1 MDEAWNRWDGLPDG
15 RPEQASDDGGQ
26 RLNRRS
32 GSFREPPGTASS
44 RNRAAAAPRDGRRP
58 GRGVPE
64 PLDQRLDRWVSRGRE
79 LVDGVAG
86 ARPGSR
92 MAGPE
97 GAGLGHRGLGA
108 GGLNP
113 ARLGRWV
120 EERFDWLLEDDAD
133 DDWREPWQEP
143 ARGTGRPAGPAATG
157 SPEARRPERP
167 SDPWAAPPPGS
178 PSPRRS
184 DDPQPRPSVASVA
197 SVASARRSLEAV
209 SRRPSRIGTPGSSPT
224 PPSGDT
230 SLRPVAGPPP
240 PSGRGVSLRPLVGPA
255 PEPTAERYPAAA
267 RPAVAAPQRK
277 PPVATPAESSAAAP
291 DGPEAW
297 PDDDSF
303 TLQRWQRT
311 PPSPGPAPTAPDPLV
326 APAAAPGRPLP
337 RSTRRR

>member
-1 MDEAWNRWDGLPDG
+1 MDEVWNRWDGLPDG
-15 RPEQASDDGGQ
+15 RPEPGSDDAAL

-32 GSFREPPGTASS
+32 GSFQEPGIASS
-44 RNRAAAAPRDGRRP
+44 RNRAAAAPREGRRP

-86 ARPGSR
+86 SRPGSR

-143 ARGTGRPAGPAATG
+143 ARGPGRRPAGSAAAGTPAA
-157 SPEARRPERP
+157 PRPERS

-178 PSPRRS
+178 PSPGRS
-184 DDPQPRPSVASVA
+184 DPQSRSSVASE
-197 SVASARRSLEAV
+197 RRSLEAV
-209 SRRPSRIGTPGSSPT
+209 SRRPSRIGPPGSAPP
-224 PPSGDT
+224 PPSGGT
-230 SLRPVAGPPP
+230 GPRPLAGPPP
-240 PSGRGVSLRPLVGPA
+240 PSLGGASLRPVPGPLA
-255 PEPTAERYPAAA
+255 TPTAERSAPVGDPAAGRSGGA
-267 RPAVAAPQRK
+267 G
-277 PPVATPAESSAAAP
+277 AAAV
-291 DGPEAW
+291 GPEAW

-303 TLQRWQRT
+303 TLQRWQR
-311 PPSPGPAPTAPDPLV
+311 PLPSPGPGPLMADPQAAPT
-326 APAAAPGRPLP
+326 AAPGRPLP

>member
-32 GSFREPPGTASS
+32 GSFREPPGIASS
-44 RNRAAAAPRDGRRP
+44 RNRPAASPRDGRRP
-58 GRGVPE
+58 GRDGPE

-92 MAGPE
+92 TPGPE
-97 GAGLGHRGLGA
+97 AAGLGHRGLGA

-143 ARGTGRPAGPAATG
+143 ARGSGRRPTGA
-157 SPEARRPERP
+157 PEARRPERP
-167 SDPWAAPPPGS
+167 SDSWAAPPSGS

-184 DDPQPRPSVASVA
+184 DPQPRPWEASVA
-197 SVASARRSLEAV
+197 SERRSLEAV
-209 SRRPSRIGTPGSSPT
+209 SRRPSRTAPPGS
-224 PPSGDT
+224 
-230 SLRPVAGPPP
+230 APP
-240 PSGRGVSLRPLVGPA
+240 PSLGRASLRTDPGTLSA
-255 PEPTAERYPAAA
+255 PTAQGSAAIGDPAATTSGGA
-267 RPAVAAPQRK
+267 G
-277 PPVATPAESSAAAP
+277 AAP
-291 DGPEAW
+291 DGSEAW
-297 PDDDSF
+297 PDDATF

-311 PPSPGPAPTAPDPLV
+311 PPSPRPASPGPAPLAADPP
-326 APAAAPGRPLP
+326 AARAAAPGRPLP
-337 RSTRRR
+337 RSSRRR

>member
-1 MDEAWNRWDGLPDG
+1 MDEAWNRWDGVPDG
-15 RPEQASDDGGQ
+15 RPEQASDDDAL
-26 RLNRRS
+26 RLNRRT
-32 GSFREPPGTASS
+32 GSFREPPGFASS

-58 GRGVPE
+58 GRDGPE

-92 MAGPE
+92 TPGPE
-97 GAGLGHRGLGA
+97 AAGLGHRGLGA

-143 ARGTGRPAGPAATG
+143 ARGGGRRPAGPAAAG

-167 SDPWAAPPPGS
+167 SDPWAAPPSGS

-184 DDPQPRPSVASVA
+184 DPQPRPSETSVA
-197 SVASARRSLEAV
+197 SERRSLEAV
-209 SRRPSRIGTPGSSPT
+209 SRRPSRIGPPGS
-224 PPSGDT
+224 
-230 SLRPVAGPPP
+230 APPP
-240 PSGRGVSLRPLVGPA
+240 PSRGTGFRPGD
-255 PEPTAERYPAAA
+255 PAADA
-267 RPAVAAPQRK
+267 
-277 PPVATPAESSAAAP
+277 SGSAGAAP

-297 PDDDSF
+297 PDDASF

-311 PPSPGPAPTAPDPLV
+311 PPSPGPAPLEADP
-326 APAAAPGRPLP
+326 PAARATASGRPLP
-337 RSTRRR
+337 RSSRRR

>member
-1 MDEAWNRWDGLPDG
+1 MDEVWNRWDGLPDG
-15 RPEQASDDGGQ
+15 RPEPGSDDAAL

-32 GSFREPPGTASS
+32 GSFREPGIASS

-97 GAGLGHRGLGA
+97 GAGLGHRGPGA

-143 ARGTGRPAGPAATG
+143 ARGTGRRPAGSAVAGSAAAG
-157 SPEARRPERP
+157 SPEARRPERL

-178 PSPRRS
+178 PSPGRS
-184 DDPQPRPSVASVA
+184 DPQSRSSVASE
-197 SVASARRSLEAV
+197 RRSLEAV
-209 SRRPSRIGTPGSSPT
+209 SRRPSRIGPPASAPP
-224 PPSGDT
+224 PPSGGT
-230 SLRPVAGPPP
+230 GLRPLAGPPP
-240 PSGRGVSLRPLVGPA
+240 PPSLGGASLRAVPGPVSAPSADGSATVGD
-255 PEPTAERYPAAA
+255 PAAG
-267 RPAVAAPQRK
+267 
-277 PPVATPAESSAAAP
+277 SSGGAGAAP

-311 PPSPGPAPTAPDPLV
+311 PPSPAPGPLTADPQA

>member
-1 MDEAWNRWDGLPDG
+1 MDEAWDHWDGLPDG
-15 RPEQASDDGGQ
+15 RPEQASDDAAL

-32 GSFREPPGTASS
+32 GSFREPPGIASS
-44 RNRAAAAPRDGRRP
+44 RNRAATPPRDGRRP

-92 MAGPE
+92 LAGPE

-143 ARGTGRPAGPAATG
+143 ARGTGRRSAGPSAAG
-157 SPEARRPERP
+157 SSEARRPERP
-167 SDPWAAPPPGS
+167 SDPWVAPPPGS
-178 PSPRRS
+178 PSPGRS
-184 DDPQPRPSVASVA
+184 DPQFRPSVASVP
-197 SVASARRSLEAV
+197 SERRSLEAV
-209 SRRPSRIGTPGSSPT
+209 SRRPSRIGPPGSPSPR
-224 PPSGDT
+224 SGGT
-230 SLRPVAGPPP
+230 ALRPVAGPLPP
-240 PSGRGVSLRPLVGPA
+240 PSLGGASLRSA
-255 PEPTAERYPAAA
+255 PGFLSAPTAEGSAALGDPAAD
-267 RPAVAAPQRK
+267 
-277 PPVATPAESSAAAP
+277 SSGCAGAAP

-297 PDDDSF
+297 PDDATF

-311 PPSPGPAPTAPDPLV
+311 PPSPGPAPLAAEPPAV
-326 APAAAPGRPLP
+326 PAAAPGRPLP

>member
-15 RPEQASDDGGQ
+15 RPEQATDDGGQ

-32 GSFREPPGTASS
+32 GSFREPPGIASS

-58 GRGVPE
+58 GRDGPE
-64 PLDQRLDRWVSRGRE
+64 PLEQRLDRWVSRGRE

-92 MAGPE
+92 TPGPE
-97 GAGLGHRGLGA
+97 AAGLGHRGLGA

-143 ARGTGRPAGPAATG
+143 ARGTGRRPTG
-157 SPEARRPERP
+157 APEARRPERP
-167 SDPWAAPPPGS
+167 SDSWAAPPSGS

-184 DDPQPRPSVASVA
+184 DPQPRPWEASVA
-197 SVASARRSLEAV
+197 SERRSLEAV
-209 SRRPSRIGTPGSSPT
+209 SRRLSRTAPPGSAPSP
-224 PPSGDT
+224 SLGRA
-230 SLRPVAGPPP
+230 SLRSDPGTLSA
-240 PSGRGVSLRPLVGPA
+240 
-255 PEPTAERYPAAA
+255 PTAQGSAAIGDPAANTSGGA
-267 RPAVAAPQRK
+267 G
-277 PPVATPAESSAAAP
+277 AAP
-291 DGPEAW
+291 DGSEAW
-297 PDDDSF
+297 PDDATF

-311 PPSPGPAPTAPDPLV
+311 PASPRPASPGPAPLAADPP
-326 APAAAPGRPLP
+326 AARAAAPGRPLP
-337 RSTRRR
+337 RSSRRR

>member
-15 RPEQASDDGGQ
+15 RPEQASDDGAP

-32 GSFREPPGTASS
+32 GSFREPPGIASS
-44 RNRAAAAPRDGRRP
+44 RNRAAASPRDGRRP
-58 GRGVPE
+58 GRDGPE
-64 PLDQRLDRWVSRGRE
+64 PLEQRLDRWVSRGRE

-92 MAGPE
+92 TPGPE
-97 GAGLGHRGLGA
+97 AAGLGHRGLGA

-143 ARGTGRPAGPAATG
+143 ARGSGRRPTG

-167 SDPWAAPPPGS
+167 SDSWAAPPAGS

-184 DDPQPRPSVASVA
+184 DPQPRPWEASVA
-197 SVASARRSLEAV
+197 SERRSLEAV
-209 SRRPSRIGTPGSSPT
+209 SRRPSRIGPPGSA
-224 PPSGDT
+224 PPSLGRA
-230 SLRPVAGPPP
+230 SLRTD
-240 PSGRGVSLRPLVGPA
+240 PA
-255 PEPTAERYPAAA
+255 TLAAPTAQGSAAIGDPAAA
-267 RPAVAAPQRK
+267 TSGGAG
-277 PPVATPAESSAAAP
+277 AAP
-291 DGPEAW
+291 DGSEAW
-297 PDDDSF
+297 PDDATF

-311 PPSPGPAPTAPDPLV
+311 PPSPGPASLGPAPLAADPP
-326 APAAAPGRPLP
+326 AARAAAPGRPLP
-337 RSTRRR
+337 RSSRRR

>member
-1 MDEAWNRWDGLPDG
+1 MDEAWNRWDGLPAG
-15 RPEQASDDGGQ
+15 RPEQASDDGAL

-32 GSFREPPGTASS
+32 GSFREPPGIASS
-44 RNRAAAAPRDGRRP
+44 RNRAAAAPREGRRP
-58 GRGVPE
+58 GRDGPE
-64 PLDQRLDRWVSRGRE
+64 ALEQRLDRWVSRGRE

-92 MAGPE
+92 TPGPE

-143 ARGTGRPAGPAATG
+143 ARGTGRRQAGPAAAG

-167 SDPWAAPPPGS
+167 SDSWAAPPSGS

-184 DDPQPRPSVASVA
+184 DPQPRPSQASVA
-197 SVASARRSLEAV
+197 SERRSLEAV
-209 SRRPSRIGTPGSSPT
+209 SRRPSRIGPPGS
-224 PPSGDT
+224 
-230 SLRPVAGPPP
+230 APPP
-240 PSGRGVSLRPLVGPA
+240 PSRGTGFRPGD
-255 PEPTAERYPAAA
+255 
-267 RPAVAAPQRK
+267 
-277 PPVATPAESSAAAP
+277 PVADASGSAGAALE
-291 DGPEAW
+291 GPEAW
-297 PDDDSF
+297 PDDATF

-311 PPSPGPAPTAPDPLV
+311 PPSPGPAPLEADP
-326 APAAAPGRPLP
+326 PAARATASGRPLP
-337 RSTRRR
+337 RSSRRR

>member
-32 GSFREPPGTASS
+32 GSFREPPGIASS

-58 GRGVPE
+58 GRDGPE

-92 MAGPE
+92 TPGPE
-97 GAGLGHRGLGA
+97 AAGLGHRGLGA
-108 GGLNP
+108 GGLSP

-143 ARGTGRPAGPAATG
+143 ARGSGRRPTGA
-157 SPEARRPERP
+157 PEARRPERP
-167 SDPWAAPPPGS
+167 SDSWAAPPSGS

-184 DDPQPRPSVASVA
+184 DPQPRPWEASVA
-197 SVASARRSLEAV
+197 SERRSLEAV
-209 SRRPSRIGTPGSSPT
+209 SRRLSRTAPPGSAPSP
-224 PPSGDT
+224 SLGRA
-230 SLRPVAGPPP
+230 SLRSDPGTLSA
-240 PSGRGVSLRPLVGPA
+240 
-255 PEPTAERYPAAA
+255 PTAQGSAAIGDPAANTSGGA
-267 RPAVAAPQRK
+267 G
-277 PPVATPAESSAAAP
+277 AAP
-291 DGPEAW
+291 DGSEAW
-297 PDDDSF
+297 PDDATF

-311 PPSPGPAPTAPDPLV
+311 PASPRPASPGPAPLAADPP
-326 APAAAPGRPLP
+326 AARAAAPGRPLP
-337 RSTRRR
+337 RSSRRR

>member
-1 MDEAWNRWDGLPDG
+1 MDEAWNRWDGWPDG
-15 RPEQASDDGGQ
+15 RPEQASDDAAL

-32 GSFREPPGTASS
+32 GSFREPPGIASS
-44 RNRAAAAPRDGRRP
+44 RNRAATGPRDGRRP

-92 MAGPE
+92 LAGPE

-120 EERFDWLLEDDAD
+120 EERFDWLLDDDAE

-143 ARGTGRPAGPAATG
+143 ARGTGRRPAGPAGAG
-157 SPEARRPERP
+157 SSEVRRPERP

-178 PSPRRS
+178 PSPGRS
-184 DDPQPRPSVASVA
+184 DPKSRPSVASVA
-197 SVASARRSLEAV
+197 SERRSLEAV
-209 SRRPSRIGTPGSSPT
+209 SRRPSRIGPPGSPSPR
-224 PPSGDT
+224 SGGT
-230 SLRPVAGPPP
+230 GLRSVSGSLSV
-240 PSGRGVSLRPLVGPA
+240 
-255 PEPTAERYPAAA
+255 PTAEVSAAVGDPAADTSGGA
-267 RPAVAAPQRK
+267 G
-277 PPVATPAESSAAAP
+277 AAP

-297 PDDDSF
+297 PDEATF

-311 PPSPGPAPTAPDPLV
+311 PPSPGPAPLAAEPPA

>member
-15 RPEQASDDGGQ
+15 RPEQASDDGAL

-32 GSFREPPGTASS
+32 GSFREPPGIASS

-58 GRGVPE
+58 GRDGPE

-92 MAGPE
+92 TPGPE
-97 GAGLGHRGLGA
+97 AAGLGHRGLGA

-143 ARGTGRPAGPAATG
+143 ARGSGRRPTGA
-157 SPEARRPERP
+157 PEARRPERP
-167 SDPWAAPPPGS
+167 SDSWAAPPSGS

-184 DDPQPRPSVASVA
+184 DPQPRPWEASVA
-197 SVASARRSLEAV
+197 SERRSLEAV
-209 SRRPSRIGTPGSSPT
+209 SRRPSRTAPPGS
-224 PPSGDT
+224 
-230 SLRPVAGPPP
+230 APP
-240 PSGRGVSLRPLVGPA
+240 PSLGRASLRTDPGTLSA
-255 PEPTAERYPAAA
+255 PTAQGSAAIGDPAATTSGGA
-267 RPAVAAPQRK
+267 G
-277 PPVATPAESSAAAP
+277 AAP
-291 DGPEAW
+291 DGSEAW
-297 PDDDSF
+297 PDDATF

-311 PPSPGPAPTAPDPLV
+311 PPSPRPASPGPAPLAADPP
-326 APAAAPGRPLP
+326 AARAAAPGRPLP
-337 RSTRRR
+337 RSSRRR

>member
-32 GSFREPPGTASS
+32 GSFREPPGIASS
-44 RNRAAAAPRDGRRP
+44 RNRATAAPRDGRRP
-58 GRGVPE
+58 GRDGPE
-64 PLDQRLDRWVSRGRE
+64 PLEQRFDRWVSRGRE

-92 MAGPE
+92 TPGPE
-97 GAGLGHRGLGA
+97 AAGLGHRGLGA

-143 ARGTGRPAGPAATG
+143 ARGSGRRPTGA
-157 SPEARRPERP
+157 PEARRPERP
-167 SDPWAAPPPGS
+167 SDSWAAPPSGS

-184 DDPQPRPSVASVA
+184 DPQPRPWEASVA
-197 SVASARRSLEAV
+197 SERRSLEAV
-209 SRRPSRIGTPGSSPT
+209 SRRPSRT
-224 PPSGDT
+224 
-230 SLRPVAGPPP
+230 GPPP
-240 PSGRGVSLRPLVGPA
+240 SPSLGRASLRSDPGTLSA
-255 PEPTAERYPAAA
+255 PTAQGSAAIGDPAANTSGGA
-267 RPAVAAPQRK
+267 G
-277 PPVATPAESSAAAP
+277 AAP
-291 DGPEAW
+291 DGSEAW
-297 PDDDSF
+297 PDDASF

-311 PPSPGPAPTAPDPLV
+311 PPSPGPASPGPAPLAADPP
-326 APAAAPGRPLP
+326 AARAAAPGRPLP
-337 RSTRRR
+337 RSSRRR

>member
-1 MDEAWNRWDGLPDG
+1 MDEAWNRWDGVPDG
-15 RPEQASDDGGQ
+15 RPEQASDDGAL

-32 GSFREPPGTASS
+32 GSFREPPGIASS
-44 RNRAAAAPRDGRRP
+44 RNRVAAVPRDGRRP
-58 GRGVPE
+58 GRDGSE
-64 PLDQRLDRWVSRGRE
+64 PLEQRLDRWVSRGRE

-92 MAGPE
+92 TPGPE

-143 ARGTGRPAGPAATG
+143 TRGTGRRPAGPAGAG

-167 SDPWAAPPPGS
+167 SASWAAPPSGS

-184 DDPQPRPSVASVA
+184 DDPQPRPSVASE
-197 SVASARRSLEAV
+197 RQGLEAV
-209 SRRPSRIGTPGSSPT
+209 SRRPSRIGPPGSSSPR
-224 PPSGDT
+224 SGGTDF
-230 SLRPVAGPPP
+230 RPMAGPPP
-240 PSGRGVSLRPLVGPA
+240 PSRGGASLRSEPGTLSA
-255 PEPTAERYPAAA
+255 PTAKGSAAVGDPAADPSGGA
-267 RPAVAAPQRK
+267 G
-277 PPVATPAESSAAAP
+277 AAP

-297 PDDDSF
+297 PDDTTF

-311 PPSPGPAPTAPDPLV
+311 PPSPGPAPLAAEPP
-326 APAAAPGRPLP
+326 AARAAAPGRPLP

>member
-1 MDEAWNRWDGLPDG
+1 MDEAWNRWDGVPDG
-15 RPEQASDDGGQ
+15 RPEQASDDGAL

-32 GSFREPPGTASS
+32 GSFREPPGIASS

-58 GRGVPE
+58 GRDGPE

-92 MAGPE
+92 TPGPE
-97 GAGLGHRGLGA
+97 AAGLGHRGLGA

-143 ARGTGRPAGPAATG
+143 ARGSGRRPTGD
-157 SPEARRPERP
+157 PEARRPERP
-167 SDPWAAPPPGS
+167 SDSWAAPSSGS

-184 DDPQPRPSVASVA
+184 DPQPRPWEASVA
-197 SVASARRSLEAV
+197 SERRSLEAV
-209 SRRPSRIGTPGSSPT
+209 SRRPSRTAPPGS
-224 PPSGDT
+224 
-230 SLRPVAGPPP
+230 APP
-240 PSGRGVSLRPLVGPA
+240 PSLGRANLRTDPGTLSA
-255 PEPTAERYPAAA
+255 PTAQGSAAIGDPAANTSGGA
-267 RPAVAAPQRK
+267 G
-277 PPVATPAESSAAAP
+277 AAP
-291 DGPEAW
+291 DGSEAW
-297 PDDDSF
+297 PDDATF

-311 PPSPGPAPTAPDPLV
+311 PPSPGPAPLAADPP
-326 APAAAPGRPLP
+326 AARAAAPGRPLP
-337 RSTRRR
+337 RSSRRR

>member
-15 RPEQASDDGGQ
+15 RPEQASDDGAQ

-32 GSFREPPGTASS
+32 GSFREPPGIASS
-44 RNRAAAAPRDGRRP
+44 RNRAAASPRDGRRP
-58 GRGVPE
+58 GRDGPE
-64 PLDQRLDRWVSRGRE
+64 PLEQRLDRWVSRGRE

-92 MAGPE
+92 TPGPE

-143 ARGTGRPAGPAATG
+143 ARGTGRRLTG
-157 SPEARRPERP
+157 APEARRPERP
-167 SDPWAAPPPGS
+167 SDSWAAPPSGS

-184 DDPQPRPSVASVA
+184 DPQPRPWEASVA
-197 SVASARRSLEAV
+197 SERRSLEAV
-209 SRRPSRIGTPGSSPT
+209 SRRPSRTGPPGSA
-224 PPSGDT
+224 PPSLGRA
-230 SLRPVAGPPP
+230 SLRTDPGTLSA
-240 PSGRGVSLRPLVGPA
+240 
-255 PEPTAERYPAAA
+255 PTAQGSAAIGDPAAA
-267 RPAVAAPQRK
+267 TSGGAG
-277 PPVATPAESSAAAP
+277 AAP
-291 DGPEAW
+291 DGSEAW
-297 PDDDSF
+297 PDDATF

-311 PPSPGPAPTAPDPLV
+311 PPSPGPASPGPAPLAADPP
-326 APAAAPGRPLP
+326 AARAAAPGRPLP
-337 RSTRRR
+337 RSSRRR

>member
-32 GSFREPPGTASS
+32 GSFREPPGIASS

-58 GRGVPE
+58 GRDGPE

-92 MAGPE
+92 TPGPE
-97 GAGLGHRGLGA
+97 AAGLGHRGLGA
-108 GGLNP
+108 GGLSP

-143 ARGTGRPAGPAATG
+143 ARGSGRRPTGA
-157 SPEARRPERP
+157 PEARRPERP
-167 SDPWAAPPPGS
+167 SDSWAAPPSES

-184 DDPQPRPSVASVA
+184 DPQPRPWEASVA
-197 SVASARRSLEAV
+197 SERRSLEAV
-209 SRRPSRIGTPGSSPT
+209 SRRLSRTAPPGSAPSP
-224 PPSGDT
+224 SLGRA
-230 SLRPVAGPPP
+230 SLRSDPGTLSA
-240 PSGRGVSLRPLVGPA
+240 
-255 PEPTAERYPAAA
+255 PTAQGSAAIGDPAANTSGGA
-267 RPAVAAPQRK
+267 G
-277 PPVATPAESSAAAP
+277 AAP
-291 DGPEAW
+291 DGSEAW
-297 PDDDSF
+297 PDDATF

-311 PPSPGPAPTAPDPLV
+311 PASPRPASPGPAPLAADPP
-326 APAAAPGRPLP
+326 AARAAAPGRPLP
-337 RSTRRR
+337 RSSRRR

>member
-1 MDEAWNRWDGLPDG
+1 MDEAWDRWNGLPDG
-15 RPEQASDDGGQ
+15 RPEQASDDAAL

-32 GSFREPPGTASS
+32 GSFREPPGIASS

-58 GRGVPE
+58 GRDVPE

-92 MAGPE
+92 LAGPE

-120 EERFDWLLEDDAD
+120 EERFDWLLEDDAE

-143 ARGTGRPAGPAATG
+143 ARGTGRRPAGPAAAG
-157 SPEARRPERP
+157 SSEARRPERP
-167 SDPWAAPPPGS
+167 SDPWVAPPPGGS
-178 PSPRRS
+178 PSPGRI
-184 DDPQPRPSVASVA
+184 DPQSRPSVASVA
-197 SVASARRSLEAV
+197 SVPSVASERRSLEAV
-209 SRRPSRIGTPGSSPT
+209 SRRPSRTGPPGSPL
-224 PPSGDT
+224 PRSGGA
-230 SLRPVAGPPP
+230 SLRSAPGSLSV
-240 PSGRGVSLRPLVGPA
+240 PSAEGPA
-255 PEPTAERYPAAA
+255 VIGDPAAD
-267 RPAVAAPQRK
+267 
-277 PPVATPAESSAAAP
+277 SSGGAGAAP

-297 PDDDSF
+297 PDDATF

-311 PPSPGPAPTAPDPLV
+311 PPSPGPAPLAAELPA

>member
-32 GSFREPPGTASS
+32 GSFREPPGIASS

-58 GRGVPE
+58 GRDGPE

-92 MAGPE
+92 TPGPE
-97 GAGLGHRGLGA
+97 AAGLGHRGLGA
-108 GGLNP
+108 GGLSP

-143 ARGTGRPAGPAATG
+143 ARGSGRRPTGA
-157 SPEARRPERP
+157 PEARRPERP
-167 SDPWAAPPPGS
+167 SDSWAAPPSGS

-184 DDPQPRPSVASVA
+184 DPQPRPWEASVA
-197 SVASARRSLEAV
+197 SERRSLEAV
-209 SRRPSRIGTPGSSPT
+209 SRRPSRTAPPGS
-224 PPSGDT
+224 
-230 SLRPVAGPPP
+230 APP
-240 PSGRGVSLRPLVGPA
+240 PSLGRANLRTDPGTLSA
-255 PEPTAERYPAAA
+255 PTAQGSAAIGDPAANTSGGA
-267 RPAVAAPQRK
+267 G
-277 PPVATPAESSAAAP
+277 AAP
-291 DGPEAW
+291 DGSEAW
-297 PDDDSF
+297 PDDATF

-311 PPSPGPAPTAPDPLV
+311 PPSPGPASTRPASPGPAPLAADPP
-326 APAAAPGRPLP
+326 AARAAAPGRPLP
-337 RSTRRR
+337 RSSRRR

>member
-1 MDEAWNRWDGLPDG
+1 MDEAWNRWDGVPDG
-15 RPEQASDDGGQ
+15 RPEQASDDGAL

-32 GSFREPPGTASS
+32 GSFREPPGIASS

-58 GRGVPE
+58 GRDGPE

-92 MAGPE
+92 TPGPE
-97 GAGLGHRGLGA
+97 AAGLGHRGLGA
-108 GGLNP
+108 GGLSP

-143 ARGTGRPAGPAATG
+143 ARGSGRRPTG

-167 SDPWAAPPPGS
+167 SDSWAAPPSGS

-184 DDPQPRPSVASVA
+184 DPQPRPWEASVA
-197 SVASARRSLEAV
+197 SERRSLEAV
-209 SRRPSRIGTPGSSPT
+209 SRRLSRTAPPGSAPSP
-224 PPSGDT
+224 SLGRA
-230 SLRPVAGPPP
+230 SLRSDPGTLSA
-240 PSGRGVSLRPLVGPA
+240 
-255 PEPTAERYPAAA
+255 PTAQGSAAIGDPAANTSGGA
-267 RPAVAAPQRK
+267 G
-277 PPVATPAESSAAAP
+277 AAP
-291 DGPEAW
+291 DGSEAW
-297 PDDDSF
+297 PDDATF

-311 PPSPGPAPTAPDPLV
+311 PASPRPASPGPAPLAADPP
-326 APAAAPGRPLP
+326 AARAAAPGRPLP
-337 RSTRRR
+337 RSSRRR

>member
-1 MDEAWNRWDGLPDG
+1 M
-15 RPEQASDDGGQ
+15 

-32 GSFREPPGTASS
+32 GSFREPPGISSS
-44 RNRAAAAPRDGRRP
+44 RNRAAAAPREGRRP
-58 GRGVPE
+58 GRDGPE
-64 PLDQRLDRWVSRGRE
+64 PLEQRLDRWVSRGRE

-92 MAGPE
+92 TPGAE

-143 ARGTGRPAGPAATG
+143 ARGTGRRPAGPAAAG

-167 SDPWAAPPPGS
+167 SDSWAAPPSGS

-184 DDPQPRPSVASVA
+184 DPQPRPSQASVA
-197 SVASARRSLEAV
+197 SERRSLEAI
-209 SRRPSRIGTPGSSPT
+209 SRRPSRIGPPGSAPT
-224 PPSGDT
+224 PLSGG
-230 SLRPVAGPPP
+230 SGFRPVAGPPP
-240 PSGRGVSLRPLVGPA
+240 PSLGGASLRSEPGTLSA
-255 PEPTAERYPAAA
+255 PTAKGSAAFGDPAADTSGGA
-267 RPAVAAPQRK
+267 G
-277 PPVATPAESSAAAP
+277 AAP
-291 DGPEAW
+291 DRSEAW
-297 PDDDSF
+297 PDDTTF

-311 PPSPGPAPTAPDPLV
+311 PPSPGPAPLAAEPP
-326 APAAAPGRPLP
+326 AARAAAPGRPLP

>member
-1 MDEAWNRWDGLPDG
+1 MDEAWNRWDGVPDG
-15 RPEQASDDGGQ
+15 RPEKASDDGAL

-32 GSFREPPGTASS
+32 GSFREPPGIASS

-58 GRGVPE
+58 GRDGPE

-92 MAGPE
+92 TPGPE
-97 GAGLGHRGLGA
+97 AAGLGHRGLGA

-143 ARGTGRPAGPAATG
+143 ARGSGRRPTGA
-157 SPEARRPERP
+157 PEARRPERP
-167 SDPWAAPPPGS
+167 SDSWAAPSSGS

-184 DDPQPRPSVASVA
+184 DPQPRPWEASVA
-197 SVASARRSLEAV
+197 SERRSLEAV
-209 SRRPSRIGTPGSSPT
+209 SRRPSRTAPPGS
-224 PPSGDT
+224 
-230 SLRPVAGPPP
+230 APP
-240 PSGRGVSLRPLVGPA
+240 PSLGRANLRTDPGTLSA
-255 PEPTAERYPAAA
+255 PTAQGSAAIGDPAANTSGGA
-267 RPAVAAPQRK
+267 G
-277 PPVATPAESSAAAP
+277 AAP
-291 DGPEAW
+291 DGSEAW
-297 PDDDSF
+297 PDDATF

-311 PPSPGPAPTAPDPLV
+311 PPSPGPASPGPAPLAADPP
-326 APAAAPGRPLP
+326 AARAAAPGRPLP
-337 RSTRRR
+337 RSSRRR

>member
-32 GSFREPPGTASS
+32 GSFREPPGIASS

-58 GRGVPE
+58 GRDGPE

-92 MAGPE
+92 TPGPE
-97 GAGLGHRGLGA
+97 TAGLGHRGLGA
-108 GGLNP
+108 GGLSP

-143 ARGTGRPAGPAATG
+143 ARGSGRRPTGA
-157 SPEARRPERP
+157 PEARRPERP
-167 SDPWAAPPPGS
+167 SDSWAAPPSGS

-184 DDPQPRPSVASVA
+184 DPQPRPWEASVA
-197 SVASARRSLEAV
+197 SERRSLEAV
-209 SRRPSRIGTPGSSPT
+209 SRRPSRTAPPGS
-224 PPSGDT
+224 
-230 SLRPVAGPPP
+230 APP
-240 PSGRGVSLRPLVGPA
+240 PSLGRANLRTDPGTLSA
-255 PEPTAERYPAAA
+255 PTAQGSAAIGDPAANTSGGA
-267 RPAVAAPQRK
+267 G
-277 PPVATPAESSAAAP
+277 AAP
-291 DGPEAW
+291 DGSEAW
-297 PDDDSF
+297 PDDATF

-311 PPSPGPAPTAPDPLV
+311 PASPRPASPGPAPLAADPP
-326 APAAAPGRPLP
+326 AARAAAPGRPLP
-337 RSTRRR
+337 RSSRRR

>member
-15 RPEQASDDGGQ
+15 RPEQASDDGAL

-32 GSFREPPGTASS
+32 GSFREPPGIASS

-58 GRGVPE
+58 GRDGPE
-64 PLDQRLDRWVSRGRE
+64 PLEQRLDRWVSRGRE

-92 MAGPE
+92 TPGPE
-97 GAGLGHRGLGA
+97 AAGLGHRGLGA

-143 ARGTGRPAGPAATG
+143 ARGSGRRPTGA
-157 SPEARRPERP
+157 PEARRPERP
-167 SDPWAAPPPGS
+167 SDSWAAPPSES

-184 DDPQPRPSVASVA
+184 DPQPRPWEASVA
-197 SVASARRSLEAV
+197 SERRSLEAV
-209 SRRPSRIGTPGSSPT
+209 SRRLSRTAPPGSAPSP
-224 PPSGDT
+224 SLGRA
-230 SLRPVAGPPP
+230 SLRSDPGTLSA
-240 PSGRGVSLRPLVGPA
+240 
-255 PEPTAERYPAAA
+255 PTAQGSAAIGDPAANTSGGA
-267 RPAVAAPQRK
+267 G
-277 PPVATPAESSAAAP
+277 AAP
-291 DGPEAW
+291 DGSEAW
-297 PDDDSF
+297 PDDATF

-311 PPSPGPAPTAPDPLV
+311 PASPRPASPGPAPLAADPP
-326 APAAAPGRPLP
+326 AARAAAPGRPLP
-337 RSTRRR
+337 RSSRRR

>member
-15 RPEQASDDGGQ
+15 RPEQATDDGGQ

-32 GSFREPPGTASS
+32 GSFREPPGIASS

-58 GRGVPE
+58 GRDGPE
-64 PLDQRLDRWVSRGRE
+64 PLEQRLDRWVSRGRE

-92 MAGPE
+92 TPGPE
-97 GAGLGHRGLGA
+97 AAGLGHRGLGA

-143 ARGTGRPAGPAATG
+143 ARGSGRRPTGA
-157 SPEARRPERP
+157 PEARRPERP
-167 SDPWAAPPPGS
+167 SDSWAAPPSES

-184 DDPQPRPSVASVA
+184 DPQPRPWEASVA
-197 SVASARRSLEAV
+197 SERRSLEAV
-209 SRRPSRIGTPGSSPT
+209 SRRLSRTAPPGSAPSP
-224 PPSGDT
+224 SLGRA
-230 SLRPVAGPPP
+230 SLRSDPGTLSA
-240 PSGRGVSLRPLVGPA
+240 
-255 PEPTAERYPAAA
+255 PTAQGSAAIGDPAANTSGGA
-267 RPAVAAPQRK
+267 G
-277 PPVATPAESSAAAP
+277 AAP
-291 DGPEAW
+291 DGSEAW
-297 PDDDSF
+297 PDDATF

-311 PPSPGPAPTAPDPLV
+311 PASPRPASPGPAPLAADPP
-326 APAAAPGRPLP
+326 AARAAAPGRPLP
-337 RSTRRR
+337 RSSRRR